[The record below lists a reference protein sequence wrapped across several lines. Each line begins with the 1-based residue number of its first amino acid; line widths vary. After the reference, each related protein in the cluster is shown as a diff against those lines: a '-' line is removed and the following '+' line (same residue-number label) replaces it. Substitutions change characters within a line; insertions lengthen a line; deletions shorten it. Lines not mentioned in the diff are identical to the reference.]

1 MKMKKFL
8 SAAISLCL
16 ALFIVLGLCSCGYS
30 NEIVPCENIVKAI
43 TDSEIGLPAGKIYSA
58 SAGEGESGYI
68 PDSLLNSLFGGG
80 GKISLFDSWIDYSF
94 FMPSLAHPC
103 EIVVILCD
111 TPENAKDTARLL
123 CRRLNTIKS
132 VKGDKDSA
140 TPYSSAPQKKTA
152 PNNANGSP
160 STVLPDYSA
169 YLDGA
174 EVTIS
179 RNYVL
184 LIISSD
190 TAAAKKT
197 ALALIG

>member
-1 MKMKKFL
+1 MKTLFARAASLILVFL
-8 SAAISLCL
+8 IFFSLT
-16 ALFIVLGLCSCGYS
+16 SCTYS
-30 NEIVPCENIVKAI
+30 TELVSCEEIVRAIAENEV
-43 TDSEIGLPAGKIYSA
+43 GLPAGKIYSA
-58 SAGEGESGYI
+58 SAGEGEDDYI

-94 FMPSLAHPC
+94 FMPSSAHPC

-111 TPENAKDTARLL
+111 SPENAKDTARLL
-123 CRRLNTIKS
+123 CRRLNSIRTI
-132 VKGDKDSA
+132 KGDKDSA
-140 TPYSSAPQKKTA
+140 TPYSSEPQKKTA
-152 PNNANGSP
+152 PNNADGSP
-160 STVLPDYSA
+160 PTVLPDYSA

-190 TAAAKKT
+190 TAAAKKC
-197 ALALIG
+197 ALTLIG

>member
-1 MKMKKFL
+1 MKNFL

-16 ALFIVLGLCSCGYS
+16 ALFTVLGLCSCGYS

-94 FMPSLAHPC
+94 FMPSSVHPC
-103 EIVVILCD
+103 EIVVILCNS
-111 TPENAKDTARLL
+111 PENAKDTARLL
-123 CRRLNTIKS
+123 CRRLNTIRN
-132 VKGDKDSA
+132 VKDDSQNINA
-140 TPYSSAPQKKTA
+140 TDLA
-152 PNNANGSP
+152 
-160 STVLPDYSA
+160 L

>member
-1 MKMKKFL
+1 MKMLFARVASLILVFL
-8 SAAISLCL
+8 VFFSLTSCL
-16 ALFIVLGLCSCGYS
+16 YS
-30 NEIVPCENIVKAI
+30 TELVPC
-43 TDSEIGLPAGKIYSA
+43 DEILDAMISGEIALPAGKVYSSKAREGEKGYISA
-58 SAGEGESGYI
+58 SLMRALYGGEGSQELISG
-68 PDSLLNSLFGGG
+68 
-80 GKISLFDSWIDYSF
+80 WIEYSF
-94 FMPSLAHPC
+94 FLPDSDHPC
-103 EIVVILCD
+103 ELAVILCD
-111 TPENAKDTARLL
+111 SPENAKDTARLL
-123 CRRLNTIKS
+123 CRRLNTIKTI
-132 VKGDKDSA
+132 KGDKDSA

-152 PNNANGSP
+152 PNNASGSP

>member
-1 MKMKKFL
+1 MKKFL

-94 FMPSLAHPC
+94 FMPSSAHPC

-111 TPENAKDTARLL
+111 SPENAKDTARLL

-132 VKGDKDSA
+132 VKGDGNRA
-140 TPYSSAPQKKTA
+140 TPFGITEAQNGAQQNDESS
-152 PNNANGSP
+152 
-160 STVLPDYSA
+160 PDYSA